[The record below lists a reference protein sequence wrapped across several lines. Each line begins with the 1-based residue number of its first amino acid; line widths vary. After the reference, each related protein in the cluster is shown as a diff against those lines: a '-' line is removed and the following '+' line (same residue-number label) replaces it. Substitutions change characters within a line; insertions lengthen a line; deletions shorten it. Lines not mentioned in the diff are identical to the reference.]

1 MEIERIYYR
10 LWEKPIL
17 RIRMDKAE
25 FSINAGIPL
34 TFDNLCAIN
43 IESNNSLFI
52 EELETIIPKGF
63 GYCNNWL
70 RGLIADYVKR
80 CSRDNG
86 DTPYLL
92 EYYIDWLNNTMLILN
107 GKYPF
112 IDEWCKEYRE
122 WIIDYFQKES
132 TPISCQPE
140 QEAVNDGGKQ
150 IEKIINEEALKKYFT
165 ATFKGAGNN
174 GFNYFDYLIEDI
186 KKVRNPKEAAR
197 MALIIYESDKMIKT
211 QKPNTFKEWY
221 RSFCEMAGCPYNPD
235 YKPSNLDTNKM
246 KIKLSYL

>member
-10 LWEKPIL
+10 LWEKSIQG
-17 RIRMDKAE
+17 IRMDKAE

-80 CSRDNG
+80 CSRENG
-86 DTPYLL
+86 NSPYLL

-122 WIIDYFQKES
+122 WITNYFKEES
-132 TPISCQPE
+132 TNHEQGIKPPKRTKGSSKFSDIIQYENKEQLLKSLHSLIDGCSKGTDIAAILSKATLDKYLMRLPNEAEVSNEFNLPCSWEAIRKNLIDNGNLKDDKRYIAAQNIVISE
-140 QEAVNDGGKQ
+140 
-150 IEKIINEEALKKYFT
+150 
-165 ATFKGAGNN
+165 
-174 GFNYFDYLIEDI
+174 
-186 KKVRNPKEAAR
+186 
-197 MALIIYESDKMIKT
+197 
-211 QKPNTFKEWY
+211 
-221 RSFCEMAGCPYNPD
+221 
-235 YKPSNLDTNKM
+235 
-246 KIKLSYL
+246 